1 MLAPHGDGS
10 SHDGEL
16 SWSTGAQTGYD
27 ALDALAA
34 LDVSH
39 VTPSPVCALG
49 ALLPTA
55 AKRRRAALFVLRDD
69 ALLVG
74 ASMNEALGRRRMRSP
89 RRHPSLPALARSS
102 LYRWTDGAARA
113 LANLDRLR
121 IHGYAMR
128 VGRVGRLQHGALATL
143 RTCRAA
149 ADRREAT
156 VGQRSSCFGTARSL
170 QTRRRAR
177 TQHDKEIMRQQY
189 WKSLLTG
196 KCCSTCDSNVMAKS
210 MIDALLIFR

>member
-16 SWSTGAQTGYD
+16 SWSTGAQTGYN

-55 AKRRRAALFVLRDD
+55 AKRRRAALFVLRDG

-74 ASMNEALGRRRMRSP
+74 ASMNEALGRLRMPRCGATLCYPRSRGRR
-89 RRHPSLPALARSS
+89 
-102 LYRWTDGAARA
+102 YTDGPT
-113 LANLDRLR
+113 
-121 IHGYAMR
+121 
-128 VGRVGRLQHGALATL
+128 GRLALWPASVAYGFTDT
-143 RTCRAA
+143 RCVWAA
-149 ADRREAT
+149 SD
-156 VGQRSSCFGTARSL
+156 V
-170 QTRRRAR
+170 
-177 TQHDKEIMRQQY
+177 
-189 WKSLLTG
+189 
-196 KCCSTCDSNVMAKS
+196 SNMTP
-210 MIDALLIFR
+210 